1 MFKTGN
7 RITFYEGKNFQGCR
21 YESDRDCLDFHTDLS
36 RCNSIRV
43 ENGVWVVYEQP
54 NFAGNM
60 YVLTHGEYPEYHCW
74 MGLNDRVSSCKSIQL
89 TGGDKYQIQLF
100 EKGDFSGQMHE
111 SAEDCPSVMEKFHL
125 PEIHSCKV
133 LDGAWVFYEHPNF
146 RGKQYFLERG
156 EYSKPM
162 EWGAATPLVQSFRH
176 IAE

>member
-1 MFKTGN
+1 MFQ
-7 RITFYEGKNFQGCR
+7 ITFYEGKNFQGCR

-60 YVLTHGEYPEYHCW
+60 YVLSHGEYPEYHCW

-89 TGGDKYQIQLF
+89 TGGEKYQIQFF

-111 SAEDCPSVMEKFHL
+111 SVEDCPSVMEKFHL

-146 RGKQYFLERG
+146 RGKQYFLDRG

>member
-1 MFKTGN
+1 INLFFSPLLVFQ
-7 RITFYEGKNFQGCR
+7 ITFYEGKNFQGCR

-74 MGLNDRVSSCKSIQL
+74 MGQNDRVSSCKSIQL
-89 TGGDKYQIQLF
+89 IQLF

-156 EYSKPM
+156 EYSKPT

>member
-54 NFAGNM
+54 NFAGSM

-89 TGGDKYQIQLF
+89 VSRI
-100 EKGDFSGQMHE
+100 
-111 SAEDCPSVMEKFHL
+111 
-125 PEIHSCKV
+125 
-133 LDGAWVFYEHPNF
+133 VFISLQRNTLSFYKIWF
-146 RGKQYFLERG
+146 FL
-156 EYSKPM
+156 
-162 EWGAATPLVQSFRH
+162 LC
-176 IAE
+176 